1 MEHEELNHRL
11 KSMCLPTVT
20 HEQAQ
25 WLKQATDNRFEHDVV
40 EFKRMAFVPYQE
52 WTPEFER
59 ERDKTYM
66 GLRTW
71 LAKVFEVMCPFDKD
85 WSNEQWEFGRAH
97 RLAHHILDATSRTR
111 H

>member
-1 MEHEELNHRL
+1 
-11 KSMCLPTVT
+11 
-20 HEQAQ
+20 
-25 WLKQATDNRFEHDVV
+25 
-40 EFKRMAFVPYQE
+40 MAFVPYQE

-97 RLAHHILDATSRTR
+97 RLAQHILEATSRTR
-111 H
+111 HLWTARVSARCRRCRSGARPWGMVGIGS

>member
-1 MEHEELNHRL
+1 
-11 KSMCLPTVT
+11 MCLPTVT
-20 HEQAQ
+20 REQAK

-40 EFKRMAFVPYQE
+40 EFKRMAFVPYQQ

-59 ERDKTYM
+59 ERDETYM

-71 LAKVFEVMCPFDKD
+71 LSKVFEVMCPVDQD
-85 WSNEQWEFGRAH
+85 WSKEQREFGQAY
-97 RLAHHILDATSRTR
+97 RLAHRILDATSRTR